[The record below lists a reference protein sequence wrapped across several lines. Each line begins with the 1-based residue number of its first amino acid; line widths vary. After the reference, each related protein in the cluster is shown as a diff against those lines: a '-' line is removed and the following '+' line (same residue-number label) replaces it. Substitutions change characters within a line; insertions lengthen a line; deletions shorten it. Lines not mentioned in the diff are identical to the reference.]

1 MLSVFRS
8 GSFGSIILLILYF
21 PTAASNYF
29 FIYAPAVVDGIPK
42 NARGPLIPDKGYL
55 VQHIRGGVYWVVGQA
70 FQTMFLVSTEGV
82 IVVDA
87 PPAIGK
93 DYLKAILEV
102 TDKPVTHVLYSHEHL
117 DHIGSSGMFPK
128 GAVYIA
134 RKRVADIL
142 STAKASATV
151 GSSLPPIPTKTFKK
165 KLSLT
170 VGNQTFEMAYHG
182 LNHSPGNTFIY
193 LPKQK
198 VLMFVDVVYPGWF
211 PFDELG
217 YAEDVYGFIKVHD
230 TILKYNFQTFV
241 GGHVTRLGTRKDVLV
256 QKQYMSDLLSA
267 ANEALITPE
276 VVHANNDPWKD
287 KNEYIK
293 NVTQA
298 CVNIMVKKKWT
309 EKLGGSSILPSNC
322 HKMTTTA
329 RIDPLLSARL
339 PS

>member
-1 MLSVFRS
+1 TVHSR
-8 GSFGSIILLILYF
+8 
-21 PTAASNYF
+21 TAASNYF

-276 VVHANNDPWKD
+276 IGASVTFLDVLI
-287 KNEYIK
+287 KNENGQLSTSVYHKEAAEPCVFPFMSDHLRHTFNNIVQGTLCRAIRYSSTLKAFNHERRAIK
-293 NVTQA
+293 LT
-298 CVNIMVKKKWT
+298 
-309 EKLGGSSILPSNC
+309 
-322 HKMTTTA
+322 
-329 RIDPLLSARL
+329 LLYNG
-339 PS
+339 